1 MLTNLSSIAHLED
14 GGRWCVDTTRCNCC
28 WCRRVCRGLVPGC
41 WEPEAGWR
49 VWRGYR
55 SSVPVVE
62 WCYTVE
68 DLYNIYTISTQ
79 YLHSIYTISTL
90 YLKNIYKYLVAV
102 EEWCYTVEIQHN
114 IYTLSTHYLQN
125 IYKYLVAVEDVAWS
139 QSQWFKYVHC
149 QWQNTSIS
157 SDNNQ

>member
-1 MLTNLSSIAHLED
+1 MLTNLSSIAHLAD

-68 DLYNIYTISTQ
+68 DLYNISTQ
-79 YLHSIYTISTL
+79 YLYCIYTISSGSLGVGLHSRGST
-90 YLKNIYKYLVAV
+90 KYLQ
-102 EEWCYTVEIQHN
+102 I
-114 IYTLSTHYLQN
+114 STTS
-125 IYKYLVAVEDVAWS
+125 A
-139 QSQWFKYVHC
+139 KYVS
-149 QWQNTSIS
+149 TTYLPKLGLS
-157 SDNNQ
+157 SAPATGWGCGRCWAASWALCCRCPGRSSPG